1 MLTGKKAEKAR
12 MLISRTGRCSSGLTF
27 LELIVALFIISLVT
41 AIVLPSFFGFGEKKM
56 ESEVR
61 EMASILRHL
70 NDSAIARK
78 ETFVVRFDL
87 NENMVVWE
95 GPEGKRSR
103 KFEDMTGVTTQS
115 SGFVSKGEIIF
126 LFEPLGARENL
137 SVHMSREDKE
147 ITVTLNHLSGRVKI
161 I

>member
-1 MLTGKKAEKAR
+1 

-27 LELIVALFIISLVT
+27 LELIVALFIISLIT
-41 AIVLPSFFGFGEKKM
+41 ALVLPSFFSFGEKNVK
-56 ESEVR
+56 SEVR
-61 EMASILRHL
+61 EMASILRYL
-70 NDSAIARK
+70 NDSAAARK

-103 KFEDMTGVTTQS
+103 EFENMTGVTTQS
-115 SGFVSKGEIIF
+115 SGFVSRGEIIF
-126 LFEPLGARENL
+126 FFEPIGARENL
-137 SVHMSREDKE
+137 SVHMSREGKE